1 MPKFKTKRLKAVGVK
16 TVVSWR
22 PCPEYTEERIR
33 ALFAGRRWIW
43 PANTFGTP
51 ILDED
56 KIWALCQDWVP
67 DESRH
72 RFALWCAG
80 RALRRERKA
89 GREPDPRS
97 WEALRV
103 KSRWL
108 QGKPTDEELRAAESA
123 ARDAVPAATAARS
136 AVPAATAARDAAW
149 YAAWYAA
156 EDAAWYAA
164 WYAARS
170 AADAAAWSAAWSAA
184 WGAEF
189 KAQCRWWRRELRRLA
204 A

>member
-136 AVPAATAARDAAW
+136 AAD
-149 YAAWYAA
+149 AA

-164 WYAARS
+164 RS
-170 AADAAAWSAAWSAA
+170 AAWY
-184 WGAEF
+184 AEV
-189 KAQCRWWRRELRRLA
+189 KAQLRWWRRELRRLA